1 MSDTNDGMVVDAK
14 VYGKYHAGL
23 KHSLVNINQVFNF
36 GTDMITNSKIKEV
49 WAVLALGMHP
59 TGSNI
64 GPDAIAITG
73 VKAEF
78 KIAKPTGKSKDGASW
93 STKFSVKNPGII
105 LDKEWYLVMQDSTSY
120 MDTNYVSRFGYYM
133 YNAIKI
139 DDTQAFF
146 KMLEKKY
153 NDKLQTKQVNQEISL
168 IDYNLNTDNHTNATI
183 VSWTI
188 NDLTTNNVKHT
199 YVTPNVKNLEYANN
213 IFKDVFYYAGKLS
226 ETIHLDLLADPLKY
240 WELEAAIMLNRQIEV
255 KNNGIDLSQ
264 TFEHNGNKFI
274 LKSEVKLAH
283 NGDVDKKSEPQF
295 SYEIKKDDISYL
307 SSIHEIIIGQKDD
320 KTMSLINVAIMHPAW
335 FYYELLLP
343 SKNEWNLRNNTAI
356 NKASTGRNMVYRKSF
371 HMLRDLVMEFNLNS
385 IDTKQYYTN
394 KIKNDALM
402 SKPFGTITLDLES
415 MAQEASLLEY
425 KKTETKK
432 LHKKLKKI
440 KEQEK
445 AQREREKPSIF

>member
-1 MSDTNDGMVVDAK
+1 MSDNTIDAK
-14 VYGKYHAGL
+14 VFGKYHQGL
-23 KHSLVNINQVFNF
+23 KQSLVAINQLFNF
-36 GTDMITNSKIKEV
+36 GTDLITNSKIKEV

-64 GPDAIAITG
+64 GPDAVGITG
-73 VKAEF
+73 T
-78 KIAKPTGKSKDGASW
+78 KIEIKVAKPTGKKKDNATW
-93 STKFSVKNPGII
+93 TTKFSVKNPGII
-105 LDKEWYLVMQDSTSY
+105 LNKEWYLVMQDSTSY
-120 MDTNYVSRFGYYM
+120 MDTNYVSKFGYYM

-146 KMLEKKY
+146 KMLKKKH
-153 NDKLQTKQVNQEISL
+153 DATLQPKQVNQEVSL
-168 IDYNLNTDNHTNATI
+168 LDDDLNTDNHTNATT

-188 NDLTTNNVKHT
+188 NDLYTHNVKHT
-199 YVTPNVKNLEYANN
+199 YLKPHAKNIEYTNN
-213 IFKDVFYYAGKLS
+213 IFKDIFYYAGKLS

-240 WELEAAIMLNRQIEV
+240 WELEAAIILNRQIEV

-274 LKSEVKLAH
+274 LRSEVKLAH
-283 NGDVDKKSEPQF
+283 NGDADKKSEPQF

-343 SKNEWNLRNNTAI
+343 AKNEWNLKNNTAI

-371 HMLRDLVMEFNLNS
+371 HLLRDMVLEFNLNS
-385 IDTKQYYTN
+385 ISTKQYYNN

-415 MAQEASLLEY
+415 MAQEASVLEY
-425 KKTETKK
+425 KKTET
-432 LHKKLKKI
+432 KKLKKI

>member
-1 MSDTNDGMVVDAK
+1 MADNIINVK
-14 VYGKYHAGL
+14 VFGKYHQGL
-23 KHSLVNINQVFNF
+23 KQSLVAINQLFNF

-64 GPDAIAITG
+64 GPDAVTITG
-73 VKAEF
+73 AKTEIKVS
-78 KIAKPTGKSKDGASW
+78 KPTGKKKDNATW
-93 STKFSVKNPGII
+93 TTKFSVKNPGII

-146 KMLEKKY
+146 DMLKKKHE
-153 NDKLQTKQVNQEISL
+153 DKLQTKRVNQEVSL
-168 IDYNLNTDNHTNATI
+168 LDDDLNTDNHTNATI

-188 NDLTTNNVKHT
+188 NDLTTYNVKHT
-199 YVTPNVKNLEYANN
+199 YVKPNVKNLEFANN

-240 WELEAAIMLNRQIEV
+240 WELEAAIILNRQIEV

-283 NGDVDKKSEPQF
+283 NGDADKKSEPQF

-343 SKNEWNLRNNTAI
+343 SKCEWNLRNNTAI

-371 HMLRDLVMEFNLNS
+371 HMLRDLVMEFNLNN

-394 KIKNDALM
+394 KIKNEALM

-415 MAQEASLLEY
+415 MAQEASVLEY
-425 KKTETKK
+425 KKTET
-432 LHKKLKKI
+432 KKLKKI

-445 AQREREKPSIF
+445 AQREREKLSIF

>member
-1 MSDTNDGMVVDAK
+1 MADNIINVK
-14 VYGKYHAGL
+14 VFGKYHQGL
-23 KHSLVNINQVFNF
+23 KQSLVAINQLFNF

-49 WAVLALGMHP
+49 WAILALGMQP

-64 GPDAIAITG
+64 GPDAVTITG
-73 VKAEF
+73 EKTEIKV
-78 KIAKPTGKSKDGASW
+78 AKPTGKKKDGAMW

-133 YNAIKI
+133 YNVIKI

-146 KMLEKKY
+146 DMLKKKHE
-153 NDKLQTKQVNQEISL
+153 DKLQTKRVNQEVSL
-168 IDYNLNTDNHTNATI
+168 LDDDLNTDNHTNATI

-188 NDLTTNNVKHT
+188 NDLTTYNVKHT
-199 YVTPNVKNLEYANN
+199 YLKPHAKNIEYANN

-240 WELEAAIMLNRQIEV
+240 WELEAAIILNRQIEV

-283 NGDVDKKSEPQF
+283 NGDADKKSEPQF
-295 SYEIKKDDISYL
+295 SYEIKKDDIAYL

-343 SKNEWNLRNNTAI
+343 AKNEWNLKNNTAI

-371 HMLRDLVMEFNLNS
+371 HLLRDMVLEFNLNS
-385 IDTKQYYTN
+385 ISTKQYYNN

-415 MAQEASLLEY
+415 MAQEASVLEY
-425 KKTETKK
+425 KKTET
-432 LHKKLKKI
+432 KKLKKI